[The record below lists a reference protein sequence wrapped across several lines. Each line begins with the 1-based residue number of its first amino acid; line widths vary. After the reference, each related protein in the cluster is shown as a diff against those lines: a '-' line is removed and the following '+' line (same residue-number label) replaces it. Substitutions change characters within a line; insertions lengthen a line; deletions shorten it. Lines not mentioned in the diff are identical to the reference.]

1 MVNEI
6 FIREETDPYYVDG
19 VLETGN
25 TTENII
31 SKIRMFLGTVPGD
44 VLGDDN
50 FGIDIE
56 YLVFNTKQSAKEV
69 EKQIN
74 EKLIT
79 YLGNIGNVS
88 VDVNVSFGQDTNRG
102 SDYAVIDFSLNG
114 VKSIGI
120 LIDQ

>member
-25 TTENII
+25 TTEKII

-56 YLVFNTKQSAKEV
+56 YLVFNTKQSAKEI

-74 EKLIT
+74 ERLLS

-88 VDVNVSFGQDTNRG
+88 VDVNVSFGQDINGG

-120 LIDQ
+120 LVDQ

>member
-19 VLETGN
+19 VLETEN

-31 SKIRMFLGTVPGD
+31 SKIRMFLGTIPGD
-44 VLGDDN
+44 VLGDDS

-88 VDVNVSFGQDTNRG
+88 VDVNVSFGQDVNGG
-102 SDYAVIDFSLNG
+102 SDYAIIDFSLNG

-120 LIDQ
+120 LVDQ

>member
-56 YLVFNTKQSAKEV
+56 YLVFNTKQSAKEI

-74 EKLIT
+74 EKLLS

-88 VDVNVSFGQDTNRG
+88 VDVNVSFGQDVNRG

-120 LIDQ
+120 LVDQ

>member
-56 YLVFNTKQSAKEV
+56 YLVFNTKQSAKEI

-74 EKLIT
+74 ENLLS

-88 VDVNVSFGQDTNRG
+88 VDVNVSFGQDVNGG

-120 LIDQ
+120 LVDQ

>member
-1 MVNEI
+1 
-6 FIREETDPYYVDG
+6 
-19 VLETGN
+19 
-25 TTENII
+25 
-31 SKIRMFLGTVPGD
+31 MFLGTVPGD

>member
-56 YLVFNTKQSAKEV
+56 YLVFNTKQSTKEV

>member
-31 SKIRMFLGTVPGD
+31 SKIRMFLETVPGD

-56 YLVFNTKQSAKEV
+56 YLVDSS
-69 EKQIN
+69 
-74 EKLIT
+74 
-79 YLGNIGNVS
+79 NIS
-88 VDVNVSFGQDTNRG
+88 C
-102 SDYAVIDFSLNG
+102 I
-114 VKSIGI
+114 VKSIAVSFVI
-120 LIDQ
+120 FSSLLLSTFPNICSSTFPFQSFPIFIITRELLFYKLMPI

>member
-6 FIREETDPYYVDG
+6 FIREENDPYYTDG

-25 TTENII
+25 TTEKII
-31 SKIRMFLGTVPGD
+31 SKIRMFLGTIPGD

-56 YLVFNTKQSAKEV
+56 YLVFKTKKAAKYIEN
-69 EKQIN
+69 EIN
-74 EKLIT
+74 EKLIS
-79 YLGNIGNVS
+79 YLGNIGNAS
-88 VDVNVSFGQDTNRG
+88 VDVNVQFGKDPNGG
-102 SDYAVIDFSLNG
+102 SDYAIIDFGING

-120 LIDQ
+120 LVDQ